1 MANGAQ
7 GAPSAG
13 GGGSGRSRRGGG
25 CRPGARRRCSSW
37 CAVAPVLRRR
47 SGTAAASERRE
58 RRTTDDGAY
67 WCTVSRWRRVE
78 AESAARWQSVR
89 RRREG
94 SAKPWK
100 YVNHEVAGRK
110 ACIAPCLRME
120 GMEKGGGGEEPP
132 PVRLHDHLSIAE
144 ESRPPVHWEPIL
156 NNSQS
161 IGFQDLLGKNPRPQF
176 SLTAYRPGA
185 IRRGPIIEASAI
197 LRVLIFGGYPEI
209 VGHIAYYL

>member
-13 GGGSGRSRRGGG
+13 GGGSGRSRRRGG

-47 SGTAAASERRE
+47 SGTAAASERKE

-67 WCTVSRWRRVE
+67 WCTISRWRRVE

-89 RRREG
+89 RRREE

-132 PVRLHDHLSIAE
+132 PVRPHDHLSIAE

-161 IGFQDLLGKNPRPQF
+161 IGFQDLLGKNPTTQF
-176 SLTAYRPGA
+176 
-185 IRRGPIIEASAI
+185 ASAQPG
-197 LRVLIFGGYPEI
+197 RQKSRRTPVLEI
-209 VGHIAYYL
+209 AKVH

>member
-13 GGGSGRSRRGGG
+13 GGGSGRSWRRGG

-78 AESAARWQSVR
+78 AETAARWQSVR
-89 RRREG
+89 RRREE

-132 PVRLHDHLSIAE
+132 PVRPHDHLSIVE

-161 IGFQDLLGKNPRPQF
+161 IGFQDLLGKNPTTIWAAGTKPPPFAAF
-176 SLTAYRPGA
+176 SPFNGGNSVGGGA
-185 IRRGPIIEASAI
+185 R
-197 LRVLIFGGYPEI
+197 
-209 VGHIAYYL
+209 

>member
-1 MANGAQ
+1 MVRVLLQRRCFVGDEGPPPLRVREEREGRWRMVLRVHHRPVA
-7 GAPSAG
+7 AG
-13 GGGSGRSRRGGG
+13 RGGSRRRGG

-89 RRREG
+89 RRREE

-132 PVRLHDHLSIAE
+132 PVRPHDHLSIVE
-144 ESRPPVHWEPIL
+144 ESRPPVHWEL
-156 NNSQS
+156 
-161 IGFQDLLGKNPRPQF
+161 F
-176 SLTAYRPGA
+176 
-185 IRRGPIIEASAI
+185 
-197 LRVLIFGGYPEI
+197 
-209 VGHIAYYL
+209 